1 MKTTKTIMAI
11 VAIALFSLIFS
22 SCGGKMSIHSYH
34 EKVISAFNTASKKMA
49 TEREVIYENKLSND
63 ENVKLVEGLKKSM
76 DDCTKM
82 MNGLNYPAEAEAFHQ
97 QMLEIYNFETETM
110 IPLLSKIVELEPKSS
125 EWYSVWRE
133 FDKQNKT
140 VDQMLKKLGQLQS
153 DLQKQAQKK

>member
-11 VAIALFSLIFS
+11 VVIALSSFIFS

-34 EKVISAFNTASKKMA
+34 EKVIKAFNEASKKMA
-49 TEREVIYENKLSND
+49 AEREIIYENKLSKD

-76 DDCTKM
+76 DDCTAM
-82 MNGLNYPAEAEAFHQ
+82 MNGLNYPTEAEAFHQ
-97 QMLEIYNFETETM
+97 QMLGIYNFETETM
-110 IPLLSKIVELEPKSS
+110 LPLLSKIVELEPKSS
-125 EWYSVWRE
+125 EWYSVWKE